1 MANTVYLCI
10 IFNFTLLNFK
20 VNNLNYFF
28 CLLMYMDTVSKEIL
42 KKIGVVFTEI
52 NQLDGTTIYRDD
64 LLCHEKYNE
73 IQKMIPEIKHTFSS
87 SFMTSIHDNACEKQR
102 WPLINLIRQILK
114 NYHYN
119 MVPKKVSNGYDKDGK
134 KKFIRLFTI
143 QKQETTKTKV

>member
-1 MANTVYLCI
+1 MER
-10 IFNFTLLNFK
+10 
-20 VNNLNYFF
+20 
-28 CLLMYMDTVSKEIL
+28 VSKEIL
-42 KKIGVVFTEI
+42 QNVGIEFTEL
-52 NQLDGTTIYRDD
+52 NQLDGLTIYRDN
-64 LLCHEKYNE
+64 LLCNDKYSE

-87 SFMTSIHDNACEKQR
+87 SFMTSIHDNASEKQR

-143 QKQETTKTKV
+143 QKQETTKTKL

>member
-1 MANTVYLCI
+1 
-10 IFNFTLLNFK
+10 
-20 VNNLNYFF
+20 
-28 CLLMYMDTVSKEIL
+28 MDAVSKEIL
-42 KKIGVVFTEI
+42 KNIGVVFTEI
-52 NQLDGTTIYRDD
+52 NQLDGMTIYRDD
-64 LLCHEKYNE
+64 LLCHDKYNE
-73 IQKMIPEIKHTFSS
+73 IQKIIPEIKHTFSS

-119 MVPKKVSNGYDKDGK
+119 MVPKKVSNGYDNDGK